1 MTFNHSAAPATEQP
15 VSIEAGTV
23 TLEGILGEVNDPI
36 GIVVFAHGSGSGR
49 KSPRNHYVAR
59 QLQRAGMATL
69 LIDLLTAREDE
80 QYRMR
85 FDINL
90 LQPRLAAACAWV
102 REREGYAGLPIGLF
116 GASTGAA
123 VALRVAAA
131 RPDQI
136 AALVSRGGRPDLAGV
151 PVLELVRAP
160 TLLIVGGNDTQVID
174 LNEAALA
181 EMPGEARIDIV
192 PGASH
197 LFEESGALETVAALA
212 VAWFARHF
220 SGARPP
226 AQERVTR
233 QPGAQ

>member
-1 MTFNHSAAPATEQP
+1 MTFNHSATPATEQP
-15 VSIEAGTV
+15 VSIEAGAV
-23 TLEGILGEVNDPI
+23 TLEGILGEVDDPI

-80 QYRMR
+80 EYRMR

-90 LQPRLAAACAWV
+90 LQPRLAAVCGWV
-102 REREGYAGLPIGLF
+102 REHERYLGVPIGLF

-136 AALVSRGGRPDLAGV
+136 AAVVSRGGRPDLAGV
-151 PVLELVRAP
+151 PALEQVRAP
-160 TLLIVGGNDTQVID
+160 TLLIVGGNDSQVID

-181 EMPGEARIDIV
+181 EMRCDARVDIV

-197 LFEESGALETVAALA
+197 LFEESGTLETVASLA

-220 SGARPP
+220 SGTRPP
-226 AQERVTR
+226 AQPEVSR
-233 QPGAQ
+233 QPGA

>member
-1 MTFNHSAAPATEQP
+1 MTFNHSATPATEQP
-15 VSIEAGTV
+15 VSIEAGSV
-23 TLEGILGEVNDPI
+23 TLEGILGEVSDPI

-80 QYRMR
+80 EYRMR

-102 REREGYAGLPIGLF
+102 RERDGYLGVPIGLF

-136 AALVSRGGRPDLAGV
+136 AAVVSRGGRPDLAGEAA
-151 PVLELVRAP
+151 LGLVRAP
-160 TLLIVGGNDTQVID
+160 TLLIVGGNDSQVID

-181 EMPGEARIDIV
+181 AMRCDARLDIV

-197 LFEESGALETVAALA
+197 LFEESGTLETAAALA
-212 VAWFARHF
+212 VAWFARHC
-220 SGARPP
+220 SGGRPP
-226 AQERVTR
+226 AQRDVMR

>member
-1 MTFNHSAAPATEQP
+1 MMTSIYSATPATEQP
-15 VSIEAGTV
+15 VSIEAGDV
-23 TLEGILGEVNDPI
+23 RLEAILGEVADPV

-59 QLQRAGMATL
+59 QLQKAGMATL

-85 FDINL
+85 FDIDL

-102 REREGYAGLPIGLF
+102 RRHERYAGVPIGLF

-131 RPDQI
+131 RPDEI
-136 AALVSRGGRPDLAGV
+136 AAVVSRGGRPDLAGV
-151 PVLELVRAP
+151 PTLEMVRAP
-160 TLLIVGGNDTQVID
+160 TLLIVGGNDGQVIS

-181 EMPGEARIDIV
+181 EMPGDARIDIV
-192 PGASH
+192 PGATH
-197 LFEESGALETVAALA
+197 LFEESGTLETVAALA

-220 SGARPP
+220 SAARGGVP
-226 AQERVTR
+226 A
-233 QPGAQ
+233 P